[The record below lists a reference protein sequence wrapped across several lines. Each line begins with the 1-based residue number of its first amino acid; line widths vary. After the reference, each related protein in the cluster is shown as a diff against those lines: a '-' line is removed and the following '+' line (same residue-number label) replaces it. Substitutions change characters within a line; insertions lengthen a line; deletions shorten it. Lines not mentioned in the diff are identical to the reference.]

1 MSNIVPFKE
10 AGLPAHIKAR
20 MGQVD
25 NSALGTVSSGF
36 PVISLK
42 GKRFAL
48 VRSGAREIIN
58 DPRTDEPANHITVAI
73 LRVNPGMSKAYYSEG
88 YQEGADAKPDCFS
101 NDGLRPDPMARDAQ
115 AKSCASCPFNAFGSS
130 NTGRG
135 KACPDTKRIAVAQI
149 DKLDE
154 PILLRVPPTSLKNLA
169 NFGTKF
175 TSKGIDIRYIATK
188 IGFDPQ
194 ATHQLL
200 TFDGVGY
207 LNDEAIEQVM
217 EMQADDTVLQI
228 TGEKAMTGNAEP
240 VPAAKPKARLTVV
253 EDTVEE
259 EEEEDEVPAPKARV
273 KAKPAPA
280 VEDDEEEEDEAPV
293 TMSAREFTKPRA
305 KVRTDVEEAPAPKA
319 RAKVKTDIADDL
331 EDGIQDFLDAGF
343 DDD

>member
-10 AGLPAHIKAR
+10 SSLPAHIKAR
-20 MGQVD
+20 MSQVD
-25 NSALGTVSSGF
+25 NSALGTVASGF

-73 LRVNPGMSKAYYSEG
+73 LRVNPGMSKAYYAEG

-101 NDGLRPDPMARDAQ
+101 NDGLRPDAAARDPQ

-135 KACPDTKRIAVAQI
+135 KACPDTKRLAVAQV
-149 DKLDE
+149 DKLEE

-169 NFGTKF
+169 NFGGKF

-207 LNDEAIEQVM
+207 LDDAAIEQVM
-217 EMQADDTVLQI
+217 AMQDDDAVLQI
-228 TGEKAMTGNAEP
+228 TGEKAPAREAAP

-253 EDTVEE
+253 EDAEE
-259 EEEEDEVPAPKARV
+259 EEEAPAPAPKAKV
-273 KAKPAPA
+273 KPAPV
-280 VEDDEEEEDEAPV
+280 VEEDEEEDDAPI
-293 TMSAREFTKPRA
+293 TMSAREFTKPRV
-305 KVRTDVEEAPAPKA
+305 KVRADVDEAPAPKP
-319 RAKVKTDIADDL
+319 RAKVKTDIEPEL
-331 EDGIQDFLDAGF
+331 ESDIGDFLDAAF

>member
-10 AGLPAHIKAR
+10 SSLPAHIKAR
-20 MGQVD
+20 MSQVD
-25 NSALGTVSSGF
+25 NSALGTVASGF

-73 LRVNPGMSKAYYSEG
+73 LRVNPGMSKAYYAEG

-101 NDGLRPDPMARDAQ
+101 NDGLRPDAAARDPQ

-135 KACPDTKRIAVAQI
+135 KACPDTKRLAVAQV
-149 DKLDE
+149 DKLEE

-169 NFGTKF
+169 NFGGKF

-207 LNDEAIEQVM
+207 LDDAAIEQVM
-217 EMQADDTVLQI
+217 AMQDDEAVLQI
-228 TGEKAMTGNAEP
+228 TGEKAPAREAAP
-240 VPAAKPKARLTVV
+240 VPAAKPKGRLTVV
-253 EDTVEE
+253 EDAEE
-259 EEEEDEVPAPKARV
+259 GVSAEQVFGRREPAEEDE
-273 KAKPAPA
+273 
-280 VEDDEEEEDEAPV
+280 EDEEDEAPV
-293 TMSAREFTKPRA
+293 TMSAREFTKPR
-305 KVRTDVEEAPAPKA
+305 VRVNTDEPAPKP
-319 RAKVKTDIADDL
+319 RAKVKTDIEPEL
-331 EDGIQDFLDAGF
+331 ESDIGDFLDAAF